1 MTVLKYPH
9 PVLKMTCRPLRKVD
23 AELRKTIG
31 EMFALM
37 YETKGVGL
45 AANQVGLPYR
55 FFIMNPTGDSD
66 KPEGERVFINPEIRL
81 GNGKPI
87 LDEEGCLSFPTIY
100 AKALRAPKVVV
111 QAYNLKGEPIAE
123 EYKGFAA
130 RIIQH
135 EFDHLNGVAFV
146 DRLDEDAF
154 DNVVDDL
161 DHLTQSFEKA
171 RQNGDIPSDAEIQK
185 EIDAL
190 LKLRA
195 VL

>member
-1 MTVLKYPH
+1 MNVLKYPH